1 MTSRKNGDKSE
12 FESDIASELQC
23 LERMVCQYMSS
34 EDGVGEDPIAGTF
47 VDSILNFLPGGGG
60 KFQICSTFK

>member
-1 MTSRKNGDKSE
+1 MTSRKYRDKFE
-12 FESDIASELQC
+12 FESDIASEFQC

-34 EDGVGEDPIAGTF
+34 EDGEGEDPIAGTF